1 MVLIK
6 TWTVFNGGV
15 HRSIKVIFGEQKVK
29 KKKKTYFQQL
39 DFLTWLLLD
48 LISESIVL
56 GARERLEKTTDQQDA
71 FTKPYKYFTLKNT
84 LDEAE
89 GEVANLYTFQKVF
102 KGEFQVGKYK
112 KGGGPLVLNKI
123 QLV

>member
-1 MVLIK
+1 LDRIQWWGTQVDKGDIWRAK
-6 TWTVFNGGV
+6 G
-15 HRSIKVIFGEQKVK
+15 K
-29 KKKKTYFQQL
+29 KRFYFQQL
-39 DFLTWLLLD
+39 CFLTCLPLD

-71 FTKPYKYFTLKNT
+71 FTNPYKYFTLKNT

-102 KGEFQVGKYK
+102 KGEFQVGKHK
-112 KGGGPLVLNKI
+112 KEGEGPLVLNKI